1 MKGHKKKPNAKK
13 PYISKDHLIL
23 DNQLYDIKH
32 DTVRIPTEPT
42 RYIFIKLTRYVCE
55 KIMGTKLGN
64 VTMTDDKLIIS
75 YSKNVTQQR
84 PSNFIGVDRNLDN
97 VTTCDSQGKYVVH
110 DLSKIQKIITSY
122 STVKSRFR
130 RNDSRIRQDISKI
143 W

>member
-1 MKGHKKKPNAKK
+1 
-13 PYISKDHLIL
+13 
-23 DNQLYDIKH
+23 
-32 DTVRIPTEPT
+32 
-42 RYIFIKLTRYVCE
+42 
-55 KIMGTKLGN
+55 MGTKLGN

-110 DLSKIQKIITSY
+110 DLSKVQKIITSY

-130 RNDSRIRQDISKI
+130 RNDSRIRQKVTVYLFEVRAWFPKLFDLKNLAVLNMHIKKCVELAFTSKL
-143 W
+143 